1 MISQHISGRLSGGYY
16 CEGAWVGPYPP
27 SLDVF
32 GSYFPAWLIC
42 LLVGV
47 LFAVFVNF
55 AQRVLQIKPFKF
67 LGPLFPVSV
76 ILIVSIAVWF
86 LFFSS

>member
-1 MISQHISGRLSGGYY
+1 MKLMSVGLPYVLSLFGFEPIGSR
-16 CEGAWVGPYPP
+16 VP

-42 LLVGV
+42 LLIGV
-47 LFAVFVNF
+47 FFAVLINF
-55 AQRVLQIKPFKF
+55 AARILQIKPFRF
-67 LGPLFPVSV
+67 LGLLFPISV

>member
-1 MISQHISGRLSGGYY
+1 MKLMSLGLAYVFSLFGL
-16 CEGAWVGPYPP
+16 GPIGSRVP

-42 LLVGV
+42 LLIGV
-47 LFAVFVNF
+47 FFAVLVNF
-55 AQRVLQIKPFKF
+55 AGRILQIRPFRF
-67 LGPLFPVSV
+67 LGLLFPVSV

>member
-1 MISQHISGRLSGGYY
+1 MKLMS
-16 CEGAWVGPYPP
+16 VGLPYVFSLFGFEPIGSRVP
-27 SLDVF
+27 SVDVF

-42 LLVGV
+42 LLIGV
-47 LFAVFVNF
+47 FFAVFVNF
-55 AQRVLQIKPFKF
+55 AERILQIKPFRF

-86 LFFSS
+86 LFFSN

>member
-1 MISQHISGRLSGGYY
+1 MKLVS
-16 CEGAWVGPYPP
+16 VGLPSLFSLFGFEPIGSRVP

-42 LLVGV
+42 LLIGV
-47 LFAVFVNF
+47 FFAVLINF
-55 AQRVLQIKPFKF
+55 AGRILQIRPFRF
-67 LGPLFPVSV
+67 LGLLFPVSV